1 MVQNFVF
8 QDNIYHLA
16 RSIDVLY
23 EGLQLNLDECL
34 YAEKVV
40 YDVRF
45 FDHALQKLC
54 AHIDR
59 QSHFPDYLP
68 ILHCLFSCGARFLNL
83 LNFLIHRASPVT
95 AQVEFTRMLPFIEK
109 RHSALHENLARSI
122 QEVDTSADASHVVSQ
137 DEIDELLEH

>member
-1 MVQNFVF
+1 MQNFVF

-45 FDHALQKLC
+45 F
-54 AHIDR
+54 
-59 QSHFPDYLP
+59 
-68 ILHCLFSCGARFLNL
+68 
-83 LNFLIHRASPVT
+83 
-95 AQVEFTRMLPFIEK
+95 
-109 RHSALHENLARSI
+109 
-122 QEVDTSADASHVVSQ
+122 
-137 DEIDELLEH
+137 

>member
-1 MVQNFVF
+1 MQNFVF

-45 FDHALQKLC
+45 LTMRCKSC
-54 AHIDR
+54 ARI
-59 QSHFPDYLP
+59 SIASLTSP
-68 ILHCLFSCGARFLNL
+68 ITYQFFIAY
-83 LNFLIHRASPVT
+83 SPAV
-95 AQVEFTRMLPFIEK
+95 
-109 RHSALHENLARSI
+109 HDS
-122 QEVDTSADASHVVSQ
+122 
-137 DEIDELLEH
+137 